1 MSPILP
7 LRSHLGWRHFGER
20 YLRSED
26 FARLCK
32 AVGLHICT
40 DYELEEYERKQWM
53 FPVARMVMP
62 DDYARA
68 FCAHSQQL
76 NSKVKFDD
84 QYLPF
89 HELDWAIRH
98 NIQTDETQAN
108 QDLRHP
114 IDIAWGNVDGLER
127 PVEGEY
133 KPWDIY
139 VISLEV
145 AGREVRYPTAT
156 HFYHYWQMYE
166 LYQVRKRRKGMYRDN
181 VLLPELGP
189 THNND
194 PLALSVLFDAV
205 SYFQHLYQSQRSLLF
220 QGLRA
225 DEDDWISLDETQQ
238 DDLEQA
244 AQRYAD
250 DSVQMYE
257 LDQNALYSG
266 LRRIMELHASYEE
279 ADRTRLAEALKT
291 DLWRTV
297 EFMHFALGTPTKEIA
312 EQAGTIG
319 GYVRN
324 YLELL
329 FPNRRQETR
338 SKSLS
343 VLRSLVQEYNAQVS
357 NYSMSD
363 GDLENLFAYTE
374 SSNLAW
380 FEYVVA
386 GLNRAHF
393 ELHSWHTTEIFL
405 HLKALASFPESLMR
419 TLVLRNADATT
430 RRNFQEQRDPG
441 MGNLNRL
448 VFRGLSPSILRHYEQ
463 HVNHS
468 SAQES
473 AEFVRNLSHL
483 VASASA
489 ATSEE
494 AYLGANLALAT
505 LLRNFTSHL
514 VVEDR
519 TLLRGQ
525 YVRCVRAILAAV
537 FSAWKI
543 AETKDWI

>member
-7 LRSHLGWRHFGER
+7 LRSHPSWRHFGKR

-26 FARLCK
+26 FAHLCEV
-32 AVGLHICT
+32 VGLHICR
-40 DYELEEYERKQWM
+40 DYELEEYEREQWM

-68 FCAHSQQL
+68 VWAYFQQPDL
-76 NSKVKFDD
+76 EVEFDD

-89 HELDWAIRH
+89 HELDRAIRY
-98 NIQTDETQAN
+98 NMQTDETQAN
-108 QDLRHP
+108 RDLRHP

-133 KPWDIY
+133 KPWDTY

-145 AGREVRYPTAT
+145 AGREVRHPTAT
-156 HFYHYWQMYE
+156 HFYHYWQIHE
-166 LYQVRKRRKGMYRDN
+166 LYQVRKQRKWMYRDN
-181 VLLPELGP
+181 VVLPELGP
-189 THNND
+189 THND
-194 PLALSVLFDAV
+194 PLALSVLLDAV
-205 SYFQHLYQSQRSLLF
+205 SYFQHLYQSQRLLLF

-225 DEDDWISLDETQQ
+225 DEDGWISLDETQQ

-279 ADRTRLAEALKT
+279 ADRIRLAEALKT

-297 EFMHFALGTPTKEIA
+297 EFMHFALGTPTEEIA

-343 VLRSLVQEYNAQVS
+343 VLRNLAQEYNAQAS
-357 NYSMSD
+357 DYSMSD
-363 GDLENLFAYTE
+363 GDLENLLVYTE

-380 FEYVVA
+380 FEYVVDE
-386 GLNRAHF
+386 LNRAHF
-393 ELHSWHTTEIFL
+393 ELHSWHAAEAFL

-419 TLVLRNADATT
+419 TLVLRNADAITQ
-430 RRNFQEQRDPG
+430 RNFQAQSNPG
-441 MGNLNRL
+441 MGNLNCL
-448 VFRGLSPSILRHYEQ
+448 VFGNLRPSILGHYNAA
-463 HVNHS
+463 NHWN
-468 SAQES
+468 AQES
-473 AEFVRNLSHL
+473 AEFVRNVSHL
-483 VASASA
+483 VALASA

-514 VVEDR
+514 VVEDPA
-519 TLLRGQ
+519 LLRGQ

-543 AETKDWI
+543 AERKGWI